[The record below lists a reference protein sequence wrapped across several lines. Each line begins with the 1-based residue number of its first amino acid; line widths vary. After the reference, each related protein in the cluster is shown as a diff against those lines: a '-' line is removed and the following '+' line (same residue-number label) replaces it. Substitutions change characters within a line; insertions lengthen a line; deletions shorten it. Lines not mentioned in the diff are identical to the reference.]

1 MSHAISAF
9 ALLYLSLL
17 PVLSYGSA
25 QEVANQLFPKTVLLN
40 MNDTSGRPLAL
51 GSGFVLKKGYIVSN
65 YHLVVGSGV
74 HRSEFFDWWSKV
86 DLFWGRAAA
95 LRSLFHGRIRRSS
108 VAPIQSRR
116 DESVAKM
123 LHANKLVGY
132 QPVIALGI

>member
-65 YHLVVGSGV
+65 YHVVVGSGV
-74 HRSEFFDWWSKV
+74 HRSEFLAIRYSEWVTGDGLR
-86 DLFWGRAAA
+86 DGR
-95 LRSLFHGRIRRSS
+95 
-108 VAPIQSRR
+108 SR
-116 DESVAKM
+116 
-123 LHANKLVGY
+123 
-132 QPVIALGI
+132 